1 MTWSL
6 FAVHIADSILSPMWW
21 GGGLLVAA
29 ILIAWAAF
37 RLAPEMIPRIG
48 LLTAAFFV
56 ASSIHVRVGP
66 TSVHL
71 LLNAVVGIM
80 LGHRAALA
88 IFQGLILQY
97 VLLSHGGITSVGVN
111 VCILTIPGMI
121 GGLLF
126 PLLIRWKFLQ
136 SRFAR
141 WVMVSVSAFVFL
153 VLASASVE
161 LLIAQQ
167 RGELKLFALEWD
179 QMATLRPIWLSVWGV
194 VALVFGW
201 LEREWENSPT
211 FPLGLLIGVMVASL
225 TVVANFVVLLLGGED
240 DWRTLAV
247 LVLMA
252 HLPIIALEGIITG
265 FTVSFLMKVKP
276 ELLRV

>member
-1 MTWSL
+1 
-6 FAVHIADSILSPMWW
+6 
-21 GGGLLVAA
+21 
-29 ILIAWAAF
+29 
-37 RLAPEMIPRIG
+37 
-48 LLTAAFFV
+48 
-56 ASSIHVRVGP
+56 
-66 TSVHL
+66 
-71 LLNAVVGIM
+71 
-80 LGHRAALA
+80 
-88 IFQGLILQY
+88 
-97 VLLSHGGITSVGVN
+97 
-111 VCILTIPGMI
+111 
-121 GGLLF
+121 
-126 PLLIRWKFLQ
+126 
-136 SRFAR
+136 
-141 WVMVSVSAFVFL
+141 MVSVSAFVFL